1 MTGLRSKLQACHSGE
16 GCQGSCEVQVG
27 LGPSA
32 GSRGG
37 EESAGKGL
45 DPGGLL
51 MEASQD
57 SPVSG

>member
-1 MTGLRSKLQACHSGE
+1 M
-16 GCQGSCEVQVG
+16 QVG